1 MQEKQKKILLIA
13 AAAIAL
19 SGIFAPMHVK
29 NTNHIQF
36 DCGYRMINFP
46 TENCS
51 LQIDDFGNVYD
62 RSKRAEINVSTLAIE
77 WLGIMIVAG
86 LLFISTK
93 E

>member
-1 MQEKQKKILLIA
+1 MNANQKKIFIIA

-29 NTNHIQF
+29 NQHVQF
-36 DCGYRMINFP
+36 DCGYRLINFP

-51 LQIDDFGNVYD
+51 LQVDSAGNVFD
-62 RSKRAEINVSTLAIE
+62 RSARAELNVSSLMLE
-77 WLGIMIVAG
+77 WFGILIIAG
-86 LLFISTK
+86 LLFVAQK